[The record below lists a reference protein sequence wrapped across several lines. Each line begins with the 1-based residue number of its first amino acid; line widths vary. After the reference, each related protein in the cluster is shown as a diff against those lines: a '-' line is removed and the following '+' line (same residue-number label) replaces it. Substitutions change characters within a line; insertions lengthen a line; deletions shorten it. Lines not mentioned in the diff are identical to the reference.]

1 MCFCIA
7 NASGLFIWQCQTD
20 QQRRFALKDKPDRFL
35 PKLIRNKILPL
46 HSPLFIILVMS
57 TISGKSRGRTLF
69 LHKGLNLIPWR
80 EDLFKLRGYQ
90 GGSERPSLEEN
101 CDAQSGSSVFSA
113 FGLIREAWRTTRL
126 HKNKR
131 TQENMSVLRQVLGL
145 ILIILICF
153 GVVWIGS
160 SATMPSIPNWYAS
173 LRKPSWTPP
182 NWLFSPVWT
191 FLYLSMAVAA
201 WLVWRR
207 VGLLGAALPLAL
219 FGIQLGL
226 NLAWSII
233 FFGLKNIGLAMVD
246 IVLLWLAIAATTFAF
261 WRVSVLA
268 GWLFVPYLAWV
279 TFAAVL
285 NFSIWNM
292 NR

>member
-1 MCFCIA
+1 MRCPIGIVCIFGFWT
-7 NASGLFIWQCQTD
+7 NPRGLADNSITQ
-20 QQRRFALKDKPDRFL
+20 
-35 PKLIRNKILPL
+35 N
-46 HSPLFIILVMS
+46 
-57 TISGKSRGRTLF
+57 
-69 LHKGLNLIPWR
+69 
-80 EDLFKLRGYQ
+80 E
-90 GGSERPSLEEN
+90 
-101 CDAQSGSSVFSA
+101 
-113 FGLIREAWRTTRL
+113 
-126 HKNKR
+126 R
-131 TQENMSVLRQVLGL
+131 TQENMSVLRQVLVL

-153 GVVWIGS
+153 GVAWIGS

-173 LRKPSWTPP
+173 LRKPNWTPP

-207 VGLLGAALPLAL
+207 AGLLGAALPLAL